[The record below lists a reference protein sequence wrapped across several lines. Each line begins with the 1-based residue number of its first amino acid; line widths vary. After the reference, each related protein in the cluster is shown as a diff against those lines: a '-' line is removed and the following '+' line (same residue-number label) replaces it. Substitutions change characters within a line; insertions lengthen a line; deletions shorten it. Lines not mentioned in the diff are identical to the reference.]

1 MIGPQSARITIVI
14 PASVL
19 ERLRAQASA
28 EGRSLSNLA
37 ALMLQ
42 RATQQEPGRG

>member
-14 PASVL
+14 PAAVL
-19 ERLRAQASA
+19 ELLRAQASA
-28 EGRSLSNLA
+28 QGRSVSNLA

-42 RATQQEPGRG
+42 RATQQEPGHG